1 MRGYV
6 PFHLEKPGA
15 PLVLVKT
22 VLSAVLLLETR
33 SPGPGPGPVHLLK
46 DNADHLWC
54 LSVDRIVLC

>member
-33 SPGPGPGPVHLLK
+33 SPGPGHVHLLK
-46 DNADHLWC
+46 DNADLLWC
-54 LSVDRIVLC
+54 HSVDRIVLC